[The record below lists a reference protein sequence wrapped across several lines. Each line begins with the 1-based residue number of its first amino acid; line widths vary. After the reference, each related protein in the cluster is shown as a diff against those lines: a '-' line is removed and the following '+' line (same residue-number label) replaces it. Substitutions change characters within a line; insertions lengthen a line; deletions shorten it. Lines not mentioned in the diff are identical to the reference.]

1 MKGKKKSLVLTAVI
15 LATVMLATTIAL
27 AEPPFPE
34 APVKIEHEVKE
45 STMELYYVCSGSS
58 RHAFATE
65 AELCNFLGVDYM
77 TPRPLEL
84 CQSDRWNPVRDRGRA
99 DRPHERGQ
107 LRFKNL
113 RIEALVPG
121 NKAFG

>member
-84 CQSDRWNPVRDRGRA
+84 YYVSPIDGI
-99 DRPHERGQ
+99 
-107 LRFKNL
+107 RFAT
-113 RIEALVPG
+113 EAELIAHMNGV
-121 NKAFG
+121 N